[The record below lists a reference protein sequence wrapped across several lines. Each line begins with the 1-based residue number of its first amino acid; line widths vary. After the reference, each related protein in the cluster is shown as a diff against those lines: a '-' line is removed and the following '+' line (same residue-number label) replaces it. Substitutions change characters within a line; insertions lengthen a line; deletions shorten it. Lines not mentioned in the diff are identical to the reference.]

1 MYFSSL
7 LTVVSE
13 DDDISDYPDD
23 FEEAEDDDLVEVV
36 SYARDAMNCVSEN
49 DVELELKDAGGFSVT
64 MKALKEKYMGKHA
77 HFYILSRLFF
87 FIHLIVLFFSL
98 VSSLFFT
105 SMMNLTNCFIFSFN
119 SQMRFLHNYIKVAV
133 VHVMI
138 IIVSEHL
145 K

>member
-49 DVELELKDAGGFSVT
+49 DDVNWSSKMQGFLCHNESV
-64 MKALKEKYMGKHA
+64 KRE
-77 HFYILSRLFF
+77 
-87 FIHLIVLFFSL
+87 IHG
-98 VSSLFFT
+98 
-105 SMMNLTNCFIFSFN
+105 
-119 SQMRFLHNYIKVAV
+119 
-133 VHVMI
+133 
-138 IIVSEHL
+138 
-145 K
+145 